1 MDAGICVKVVQKLD
15 RNGNTV
21 CVASHKRDSKTTY
34 RVSMQAK
41 YPIEVLEAWMNKFT
55 GISEYVRRHGITDR
69 PGFLANFKI
78 VAAGTDFE
86 GQYFVLVVTSYNCR
100 DFNGF

>member
-41 YPIEVLEAWMNKFT
+41 YPIEVLEAWMSKFT
-55 GISEYVRRHGITDR
+55 GIFR

-86 GQYFVLVVTSYNCR
+86 GQYFVLVV